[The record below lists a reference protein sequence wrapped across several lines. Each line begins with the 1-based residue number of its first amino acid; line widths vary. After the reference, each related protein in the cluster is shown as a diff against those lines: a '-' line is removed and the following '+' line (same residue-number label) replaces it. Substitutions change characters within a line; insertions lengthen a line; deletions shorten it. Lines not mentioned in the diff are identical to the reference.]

1 MGVGLQP
8 RRSAGGRRQIAPG
21 TLHLDPAPTSNRQPS
36 APGRHR
42 RDSSAVPL
50 QKPQA
55 GLAQQELLILP
66 PRAQSRA
73 AHQGSGWA
81 RCFGCNV
88 PPSLR
93 ARGDRSG
100 VTSRATSARVD
111 HWVEGSDEE
120 IVTMDDF
127 ARHVIAAAAK
137 QDAAAAAESCAARKE
152 AATA

>member
-1 MGVGLQP
+1 MV
-8 RRSAGGRRQIAPG
+8 PG
-21 TLHLDPAPTSNRQPS
+21 ALYLGPAPTSNRHAS

-42 RDSSAVPL
+42 RDGSVAPL
-50 QKPQA
+50 QKLQA
-55 GLAQQELLILP
+55 SSEQPELISLP

-73 AHQGSGWA
+73 APQGSGWA

-93 ARGDRSG
+93 PRGDRSG
-100 VTSRATSARVD
+100 AVSRVASARVD

-120 IVTMDDF
+120 IVTMDNF

-137 QDAAAAAESCAARKE
+137 QDAAAAAEKKAA
-152 AATA
+152 AA

>member
-1 MGVGLQP
+1 M
-8 RRSAGGRRQIAPG
+8 
-21 TLHLDPAPTSNRQPS
+21 T
-36 APGRHR
+36 
-42 RDSSAVPL
+42 PL
-50 QKPQA
+50 QKPQTGPA
-55 GLAQQELLILP
+55 REELIILP

-73 AHQGSGWA
+73 AYQGSGWA

-100 VTSRATSARVD
+100 AASRAASARVD

-137 QDAAAAAESCAARKE
+137 QDAAAAAESCAPKKE